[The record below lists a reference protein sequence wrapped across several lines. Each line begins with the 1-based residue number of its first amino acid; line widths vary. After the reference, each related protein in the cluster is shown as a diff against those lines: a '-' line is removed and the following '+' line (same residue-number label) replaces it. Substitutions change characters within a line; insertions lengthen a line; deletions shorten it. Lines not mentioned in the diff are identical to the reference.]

1 MSAGPV
7 IANTSP
13 IIALVIVEI
22 AKQLPALAI
31 DLVQVLSKPEA
42 TDADWD
48 ALRVR
53 WLKPYEQKRAEALA
67 RAGG

>member
-1 MSAGPV
+1 M
-7 IANTSP
+7 SP
-13 IIALVIVEI
+13 IIALVIAEI

-53 WLKPYEQKRAEALA
+53 WSKPYEQKRAEALA
-67 RAGG
+67 RAGN